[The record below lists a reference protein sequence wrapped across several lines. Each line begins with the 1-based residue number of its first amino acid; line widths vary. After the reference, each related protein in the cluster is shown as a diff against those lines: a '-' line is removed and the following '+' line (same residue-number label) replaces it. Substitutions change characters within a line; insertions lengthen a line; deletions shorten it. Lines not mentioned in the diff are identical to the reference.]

1 MTLTRESALLD
12 VALAVG
18 AALDRHRVSAVL
30 TGGACASI
38 HSDGAYTSFDLDF
51 VLGSAVKQETLEAAM
66 AEVGF
71 RLDGDRFVHP
81 EARFW
86 IEFPRGPL
94 AVGGDYRI
102 HPMLLKGSA
111 GQVQALTPTDSCRDR
126 LAAFYH
132 WNDRQSLEVAIQIA
146 LREPVDLEAVRK
158 WSQREEAHEKFN
170 QFRNSVEKRKT
181 KTKA

>member
-1 MTLTRESALLD
+1 
-12 VALAVG
+12 
-18 AALDRHRVSAVL
+18 
-30 TGGACASI
+30 
-38 HSDGAYTSFDLDF
+38 
-51 VLGSAVKQETLEAAM
+51 
-66 AEVGF
+66 
-71 RLDGDRFVHP
+71 
-81 EARFW
+81 
-86 IEFPRGPL
+86 
-94 AVGGDYRI
+94 
-102 HPMLLKGSA
+102 MLLKGSA